1 VSVQQTLHFSP
12 VAGALVLLL
21 AGCGAQATSHGPTA
35 TSARTS
41 PDTEPSTEGS
51 GPESP
56 LQPSGGGVSL
66 SVPTLPIGDGGSTP
80 TNEDVCIDVKW
91 LGLGMLPPM
100 VTLTVTD
107 IVIDG
112 PFRTVGLAAA
122 GCTGD
127 DGPPCVGLRL
137 TATDNAGVT
146 CAAGVAW
153 TGGRP
158 TKAPSV
164 ELAGELSCPH
174 LDSAA
179 CQQIR
184 NDLEAKARAS
194 RPVNFEYNLPAATGS
209 SSATGPSSPPAT
221 DTSSPSP
228 SGTSSPSSPG
238 TSSSSSP
245 GTSSP

>member
-1 VSVQQTLHFSP
+1 MSVHQTLHFSP

-21 AGCGAQATSHGPTA
+21 LAGCGGQVTSHGPA
-35 TSARTS
+35 PTSARTS
-41 PDTEPSTEGS
+41 PVTEPSTEGS

-66 SVPTLPIGDGGSTP
+66 SVPALPIGDGGSSP

-91 LGLGMLPPM
+91 LGVLRPM

-112 PFRTVGLAAA
+112 PFTTVDLAAA

-127 DGPPCVGLRL
+127 DGPPCVGLRF
-137 TATDNAGVT
+137 TAADNAGVT

-158 TKAPSV
+158 TKGPSL

-179 CQQIR
+179 CLQAR

-194 RPVNFEYNLPAATGS
+194 GPVSFDYNLPPATGTPS
-209 SSATGPSSPPAT
+209 TTGPSSPPT
-221 DTSSPSP
+221 PDTSSTSP
-228 SGTSSPSSPG
+228 PGTSPPSSPG

>member
-1 VSVQQTLHFSP
+1 MRVHQTLHFSP
-12 VAGALVLLL
+12 VAGALMLLL
-21 AGCGAQATSHGPTA
+21 AGCGGQATSHGPTP

-41 PDTEPSTEGS
+41 PVTEPSAEGT

-56 LQPSGGGVSL
+56 LQPSSGGVSL
-66 SVPTLPIGDGGSTP
+66 SVPTLPIGDGSSSP

-91 LGLGMLPPM
+91 LGVLRPM
-100 VTLTVTD
+100 VMLTVTG

-112 PFRTVGLAAA
+112 PFTTVAPAVA

-137 TATDNAGVT
+137 TATDNARVT
-146 CAAGVAW
+146 CAAGVEW

-158 TKAPSV
+158 TREPSL

-179 CQQIR
+179 CQQAR

-194 RPVNFEYNLPAATGS
+194 GPVSFDYNLPPATGS
-209 SSATGPSSPPAT
+209 PSTTGPSSPPTT
-221 DTSSPSP
+221 DKSSTSPP
-228 SGTSSPSSPG
+228 GTSSPSSPG
-238 TSSSSSP
+238 PSSSP
-245 GTSSP
+245 SPSTSSP